1 MIRIAVL
8 ASGGGTNLQ
17 SIIDACESG
26 YIDGTVVAVISN
38 KEGAYAL
45 ERARMHGAEAI
56 LIPSRGKKR
65 REHEKEVMT
74 ELDRIKPD
82 LILLAGYMR
91 MLTPD
96 FIERYS
102 GRIMNIH
109 PALLPC
115 FGGKGMYGEN
125 VHRAVLDSGAKVS
138 GCTVHFVT
146 PEVDGGP
153 IIVQRCVPVLE
164 GDTVETL
171 KARVLEEEHK
181 AYPEAVRLFAEGRLS
196 IEGNLVRR
204 KSAKSE

>member
-38 KEGAYAL
+38 KEGVYAL

>member
-1 MIRIAVL
+1 MIRIVVL

-17 SIIDACESG
+17 AVIDACESG
-26 YIDGTVVAVISN
+26 YIDGRVVAVISN
-38 KEGAYAL
+38 IEGAYAL
-45 ERARMHGAEAI
+45 ERAKMHGAQAI

-65 REHEKEVMT
+65 KDHEKEVLA
-74 ELDRIKPD
+74 ELERIGPD

-91 MLTPD
+91 MLTAD

-125 VHRAVLDSGAKVS
+125 VHRAVLESGAKIS

-153 IIVQRCVPVLE
+153 IIIQRCVPVLE

-171 KARVLEEEHK
+171 KNRVLEEEHK
-181 AYPEAVRLFAEGRLS
+181 AYPEAVRLFAEGRLT
-196 IEGNLVRR
+196 INGKRTIIGKERMQ
-204 KSAKSE
+204 